1 MNSQQLL
8 FINFLIF
15 LALVLFFW
23 FGRSKPKQPT
33 LLNMKAT
40 PPKPEEPSPSKEQS
54 VLEPKSDIEPKAR
67 DVSPKKPAIESP
79 KPTRLGTTKTVY
91 FVFNGHEWDAYEVLG
106 LPRGC
111 ALNAATSHY
120 QNLIKTSDPSTFEF
134 YDAAYSA
141 ILKSKP

>member
-33 LLNMKAT
+33 RLNMKA
-40 PPKPEEPSPSKEQS
+40 PPSQPEELLQDKKQILELKPEKEP
-54 VLEPKSDIEPKAR
+54 IAR
-67 DVSPKKPAIESP
+67 DVSPKKPAQ
-79 KPTRLGTTKTVY
+79 LGAVKTVY
-91 FVFNGHEWDAYEVLG
+91 FVYNGHEWDAYEVLG

-111 ALNAATSHY
+111 AINTATSHY

-141 ILKSKP
+141 ILKTKS